1 MYVQV
6 WYVQIINYIIKYCLL
21 LLLLQICI
29 QLLLDHLQY
38 FQNHYL
44 LKLFY
49 FCILKYINIF

>member
-6 WYVQIINYIIKYCLL
+6 WYVQIINYIIKYCF
-21 LLLLQICI
+21 LLLLQIYI

-49 FCILKYINIF
+49 FCILK